1 MYTDFLQQLTDE
13 FNVAN
18 PGKTFL
24 TDYDASAPYLKKL
37 EAHLADLYAQ
47 HPDNVDVA
55 CMLAAARMECREPEE
70 ACARLLEDFLAANES
85 TLSAQEKARIFTD
98 LGFYREDDESKR
110 AHYLQLAAQLD
121 SPYPQTFKGLG
132 LVNFAGALDA
142 VSNLEASVEAFASAH
157 AKTGEYE
164 FAFDQGVALYAAKR
178 FGEAAEVFTAQ
189 LSDFPDRP
197 RLLLALAYCRVHT
210 GDREGALELLA
221 RVQAATAQ
229 AYSLSCDEVDPL
241 EIYDAYYA
249 LGDYARFLAGYDKVL
264 SEYSFFTWDHY
275 LYALWATGQRERYAA
290 TVARLIEEEEQ
301 EIAQS
306 RTSPDFEDET
316 EREEWIA
323 ACQKSLDD
331 VRAAASHIEAGNY
344 RPEVELNLYPEYGCF
359 LVDCLRHVAC

>member
-1 MYTDFLQQLTDE
+1 MNTDFLQQLTAE
-13 FNVAN
+13 FAAAN
-18 PGKTFL
+18 PDKTFL

-37 EAHLADLYAQ
+37 EVHLADLYAQ
-47 HPDNVDVA
+47 HPANADVV

-70 ACARLLEDFLAANES
+70 DCARLLEDFLAANES
-85 TLSAQEKARIFTD
+85 TLSAQEKARIFTN
-98 LGFYREDDESKR
+98 LGFYHEGDEPKR

-132 LVNFAGALDA
+132 LVNFAGSLDA
-142 VSNLEASVEAFASAH
+142 ASNLEASVEAFARAH
-157 AKTGEYE
+157 AMTGEYE

-178 FGEAAEVFTAQ
+178 FAEAAEVFQA
-189 LSDFPDRP
+189 LLADFPDRP
-197 RLLLALAYCRVHT
+197 RLLLALAYCRV
-210 GDREGALELLA
+210 GAGERESALELLA
-221 RVQAATAQ
+221 RVEAAPAQ
-229 AYSLSCDEVDPL
+229 AYSLNCDEVDPL

-264 SEYSFFTWDHY
+264 SEYSLFTWDHY

-306 RTSPDFEDET
+306 RTSPDFEDES

-331 VRAAASHIEAGNY
+331 VRCVASRIEAGDY

-359 LVDCLRHVAC
+359 LVDCLRHGN